1 MITHEESLENFKDQ
15 LQYALD
21 NYTSH
26 GIKPEDIDHI
36 VMGGLGGSGIG
47 ARFAKNFFYELS
59 DKSIEVVSDY
69 HLPNYIGNRTLLIL
83 ASYSGETEETLSML
97 AEGLQANC
105 KIVTISSGG
114 ILAEIS
120 EENQFKTYAV
130 PEGYQPRMAFGFSS
144 AINFLILADLL
155 GIDNITDEFKHTI
168 KTYENGNDWKES
180 AQRMLNYFD
189 AKVKNKF
196 VIVADRNAEPTA
208 TRFAQQIQENA
219 KLEAF
224 VNVLPENNHNV
235 LETYY
240 SALPSNFVL
249 LDGNSNERVTQRFNF
264 LKGVLKENNIPFV
277 TINFDGAVISEI
289 YKTVHILDWFSILL
303 SNKVGADNMQV
314 KNITE
319 LKKYLS
325 KN

>member
-1 MITHEESLENFKDQ
+1 M
-15 LQYALD
+15 
-21 NYTSH
+21 
-26 GIKPEDIDHI
+26 
-36 VMGGLGGSGIG
+36 
-47 ARFAKNFFYELS
+47 
-59 DKSIEVVSDY
+59 
-69 HLPNYIGNRTLLIL
+69 
-83 ASYSGETEETLSML
+83 
-97 AEGLQANC
+97 
-105 KIVTISSGG
+105 
-114 ILAEIS
+114 
-120 EENQFKTYAV
+120 
-130 PEGYQPRMAFGFSS
+130 
-144 AINFLILADLL
+144 L